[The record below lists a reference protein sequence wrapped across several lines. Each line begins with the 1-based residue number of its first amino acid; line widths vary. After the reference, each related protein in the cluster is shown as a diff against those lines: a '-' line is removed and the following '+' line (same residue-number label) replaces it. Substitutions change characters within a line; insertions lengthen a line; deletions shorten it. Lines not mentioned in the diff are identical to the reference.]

1 MEYEFKSSGN
11 DESLESDGD
20 SITIDNND
28 YDDYSDENNVDG
40 SKKQGGGG
48 NKQKNKKGKKRDA
61 SKKEQKN
68 KNLRADEEN
77 EFPEE
82 EDDGPVKRELQ
93 EKLNKVFLNYSKFNI
108 QEENFILSHQYF
120 MKMMRD
126 CGLLR
131 EKYEKPKE
139 NTLTAE
145 QIDITLKKVCPKSAS
160 LNTQQFI
167 DFFVTLAQRL
177 YPNDFNKA
185 PRGTVTQIVSHFL
198 NPIVE
203 YINED
208 QEGKFRYNKV
218 EQSILQ
224 TAGEG
229 TDEKT
234 DKIMKSIYPGLLN
247 AYKLYFPQEYNYKGI
262 PKEKIIKESLKSL
275 TNFNIDFDLCTPF
288 LTREKLAIYY
298 NCIYL
303 LKKKIWFSK
312 TKKRKTMKAVMKKK
326 RKKRRKKMTPKKKEK
341 FLLLINLLFI
351 YYVLLTMLSPMINS
365 RNNGKKF
372 QD

>member
-1 MEYEFKSSGN
+1 MKIIQMKGLLKS
-11 DESLESDGD
+11 
-20 SITIDNND
+20 
-28 YDDYSDENNVDG
+28 
-40 SKKQGGGG
+40 
-48 NKQKNKKGKKRDA
+48 KNKKRSKEAKQKLIKILHKIHKKVKRKNA
-61 SKKEQKN
+61 RGQKSQNSQQIERAHKKKN
-68 KNLRADEEN
+68 QANN
-77 EFPEE
+77 HEE
-82 EDDGPVKRELQ
+82 EYQDDEDGPLKAELQ
-93 EKLNKVFLNYSKFNI
+93 EKLQKVFLNYSKFNI

-131 EKYEKPKE
+131 EKYEKPRE
-139 NTLTAE
+139 DTLTAE

-185 PRGTVTQIVSHFL
+185 PRVTVSRIVGQFL
-198 NPIVE
+198 DPIVE

-208 QEGKFRYNKV
+208 NEGKFRYNKV
-218 EQSILQ
+218 EQSILN
-224 TAGEG
+224 TANEG
-229 TDEKT
+229 VDEKT
-234 DKIMKSIYPGLLN
+234 EKIMKRMYPGLLN

-303 LKKKIWFSK
+303 LKEKI
-312 TKKRKTMKAVMKKK
+312 
-326 RKKRRKKMTPKKKEK
+326 
-341 FLLLINLLFI
+341 
-351 YYVLLTMLSPMINS
+351 
-365 RNNGKKF
+365 
-372 QD
+372 

>member
-1 MEYEFKSSGN
+1 MEYDYNANMSGN
-11 DESLESDGD
+11 DQSIESEGD

-28 YDDYSDENNVDG
+28 YDDYSDEINPEDNNNQG
-40 SKKQGGGG
+40 NQIKSKKGQNQKGKIKNGK
-48 NKQKNKKGKKRDA
+48 KQKNKKSQQG
-61 SKKEQKN
+61 EINQKN
-68 KNLRADEEN
+68 NKGMKLENNDDEYHD
-77 EFPEE
+77 
-82 EDDGPVKRELQ
+82 EDEPLKAELQ
-93 EKLNKVFLNYSKFNI
+93 EKLHKVFLNYSKFNI

-131 EKYEKPKE
+131 EKYEKPKD

-177 YPNDFNKA
+177 YPSEFNKA
-185 PRGTVTQIVSHFL
+185 PRNTVQQIVDHFL
-198 NPIVE
+198 DPIVE

-218 EQSILQ
+218 EQSIRT

-229 TDEKT
+229 IDEKT
-234 DKIMKSIYPGLLN
+234 EKIMKSMYPGLLN

-262 PKEKIIKESLKSL
+262 PKEKIIKDSLKSL

-303 LKKKIWFSK
+303 LKQKNLVFSE
-312 TKKRKTMKAVMKKK
+312 KKK
-326 RKKRRKKMTPKKKEK
+326 KNENNEEDEEEESEGKIFTFDK
-341 FLLLINLLFI
+341 FAFYLL
-351 YYVLLTMLSPMINS
+351 
-365 RNNGKKF
+365 
-372 QD
+372 